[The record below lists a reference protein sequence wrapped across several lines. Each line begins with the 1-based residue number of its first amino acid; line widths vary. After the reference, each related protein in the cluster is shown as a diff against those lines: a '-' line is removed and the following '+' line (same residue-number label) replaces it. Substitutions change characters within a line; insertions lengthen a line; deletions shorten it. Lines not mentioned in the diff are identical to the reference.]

1 MKKKFLIFILIFFLF
16 SCEKNPSFI
25 VTTSS
30 SKVNTLSSIYSSM
43 YSSKEKD
50 STSISTS
57 TNTSFSTHSSFN
69 SSSFSDLKD
78 VDIDVMKE
86 QFKFNQDLKY
96 DDFYH
101 SLNNKNFTL
110 NIEFGNRE
118 IYENEENYTPSIY
131 ETLAIDNDVF
141 YHKIDY
147 VEESM
152 YINDTL
158 EIAKIIDGK
167 VHIALINLN
176 DDSQEFFK
184 IPLEAFFDTFINTYI
199 ATPFAYL
206 ARSEDGEFINSSLE
220 FYRREYGEYFIKDN
234 TFELETYNFYYHEEF
249 TNSEVTYYT
258 YSNIGNTKINVDDAI
273 FLNANYDDYGVR
285 DFEYEGVEYSCYDNE
300 FRADIS
306 ISYFDLI
313 HVEKGAHTIYP
324 EIFDMPVTTIYF
336 PYYVYNKN
344 FEGYEYN
351 VYFNEDLIYQEDYSY
366 IGEIKTRI
374 ETSRYDAID
383 FFAENNGEFNYYGTW

>member
-1 MKKKFLIFILIFFLF
+1 MEKKILLFISLFLLF
-16 SCEKNPSFI
+16 SCGINPSFD

-30 SKVNTLSSIYSSM
+30 SKVNTSSSIYLSE
-43 YSSKEKD
+43 EKD
-50 STSISTS
+50 SPSISTS
-57 TNTSFSTHSSFN
+57 INTSSNTL
-69 SSSFSDLKD
+69 SSSKSSSSLNLKD
-78 VDIDVMKE
+78 VDIDATKE

-96 DDFYH
+96 DDFYYN
-101 SLNNKNFTL
+101 LNNKNFTL

-118 IYENEENYTPSIY
+118 TYENEEIYTPSIY
-131 ETLAIDNDVF
+131 ETLAIDDDIF

-158 EIAKIIDGK
+158 EIAKIINDK

-176 DDSQEFFK
+176 DNSKEFHK
-184 IPLEAFFDTFINTYI
+184 IPVEAFFDTFINKYI
-199 ATPFAYL
+199 ATPFVYL
-206 ARSEDGEFINSSLE
+206 AKSEDGGFLNSSLE
-220 FYRREYGEYFIKDN
+220 LYKREYSEYFIKDN

-258 YSNIGNTKINVDDAI
+258 YSNIGNTKINVDDTI
-273 FLNANYDDYGVR
+273 FLNTNYDDYGVR

-300 FRADIS
+300 FQADIS

-313 HVEKGAHTIYP
+313 HVEKGAHIIYP
-324 EIFDMPVTTIYF
+324 EIFDIPVTTIYF

-351 VYFNEDLIYQEDYSY
+351 VYFNKDLIYQEDYSY

-374 ETSRYDAID
+374 GTSRYDAID
-383 FFAENNGEFNYYGTW
+383 FFIENNGKFNYYGTW